1 MIKKKLYFF
10 VYIIRNKITGEYY
23 KGQHS
28 TDNLFDGYLGS
39 GTRLKNALK
48 QYGKDAFE
56 RKIVLFLPDLKM
68 AKWAEQLFIT
78 QEDTRNPMCYNCLGG
93 GSGYTM
99 TDVTAEKLSAVNI
112 LRYKKRKDAGEVTYR
127 ATNKSRTKP
136 VLDKLD
142 SDRHKGENNPMYGI
156 RGYAHVSSKEVF
168 CVELNRKFGSA
179 MLAAKELGL
188 AFQNI
193 SKVCKGVRRTCGGY
207 HWQFTNPD
215 TEPVRRKHKKPKP
228 SWFVPYDRTRDGM
241 HRMCG
246 LSNVLSKPVLCL
258 ETGKVYGS
266 CAIAAKELDMDRHL
280 VYAVCKGKKKSCKGY
295 HLRYAYM
302 QEA

>member
-10 VYIIRNKITGEYY
+10 VYITRNKITGEYY

-28 TDNLFDGYLGS
+28 TDSLFDGYLGS
-39 GTRLKNALK
+39 GTRFKQALK
-48 QYGKDAFE
+48 RYGKDAFE
-56 RKIVLFLPDLKM
+56 RRIVLFLPDLKT
-68 AKWAEQLFIT
+68 AKWAERQFIT
-78 QEDTRNPMCYNCLGG
+78 HEDTTNPMCYNCFGG

-99 TDVTAEKLSAVNI
+99 TDATAEKLSQSNVR
-112 LRYKKRKDAGEVTYR
+112 RYKARRAAGDVTYR
-127 ATNKSRTKP
+127 ATNKMRNEP
-136 VLDKLD
+136 VLEHSN
-142 SDRHKGENNPMYGI
+142 SDRHKGEKNPMYGV
-156 RGYAHVSSKEVF
+156 RGYDHVSSREVF

-193 SKVCKGVRRTCGGY
+193 SKVCKDKRRTCGGY
-207 HWQFTNPD
+207 HWKFTGPD
-215 TEPVRRKHKKPKP
+215 TRVKKAKESKNRPA
-228 SWFVPYDRTRDGM
+228 WFVPYDRDRDGM

-246 LSNVLSKPVLCL
+246 FSNMRSKPVMCV
-258 ETGKVYGS
+258 ETGEVYGS
-266 CAIAAKELDMDRHL
+266 IAQAAKYLGMDRHL
-280 VYAVCKGKKKSCKGY
+280 AAAVCDGKKKSCKGY